1 MTRELDIV
9 LFGATGFTGR
19 LVADYLTAAAK
30 REPLRWA
37 IAGRSHDKLAAL
49 GAGFGT
55 SVPIIVADALDAD
68 AMRVLAQRTTCVCTT
83 VGPYAR
89 YGSELVAACATA
101 GTHYCDL
108 TGEVPW
114 MRRMID
120 AHHDRARSTGARI
133 VHTCGFDSI
142 PSDLGCWAAQQAFIA
157 RFGSPARRVTAV
169 FGEQR
174 GGLSG
179 GTFASAFDIARE
191 AERDPA
197 VRKLLANP
205 YALDPAG
212 DSGPRPAGKAV
223 GVPTPRSAALDPL
236 TSSSDAEPRPP
247 APDETSIHWEPTL
260 GMFTVPF
267 VMAQVNTRVVR
278 RGHALAGFPWGKD
291 FAYREV
297 MSTPGS
303 LRGAVMA
310 AGITAGLGALA
321 LTMSQP
327 WLRDRLARRA
337 PPPGAGPSAEAR
349 ARGHWIVRLVAEGD
363 GGERLVYIASDRAD
377 PGYGSTSKMLGE
389 AALCLAR
396 DPLTSPGGV
405 LTPSVAMAQPLLDRL
420 RRAGLTF
427 GPR

>member
-19 LVADYLTAAAK
+19 LVANYLAGAAK

-49 GAGFGT
+49 GLG
-55 SVPIIVADALDAD
+55 VPIIVADALDTA
-68 AMRVLAQRTTCVCTT
+68 AMRALAQRTTCVSTT
-83 VGPYAR
+83 VGPFAR
-89 YGSELVAACATA
+89 YGSELVAACAAA

-169 FGEQR
+169 FGRQS

-179 GTFASAFDIARE
+179 GSFASGIEIARE
-191 AERDPA
+191 ADRDPA

-205 YALDPAG
+205 YALDPLIPYSA
-212 DSGPRPAGKAV
+212 SEPRPA
-223 GVPTPRSAALDPL
+223 
-236 TSSSDAEPRPP
+236 
-247 APDETSIHWEPTL
+247 APDETGIHWQPAL

-267 VMAQVNTRVVR
+267 VMAQINTRVVR
-278 RGHALAGFPWGKD
+278 RGHALAGLPWGKD
-291 FAYREV
+291 FVYREV

-303 LRGAVMA
+303 LRGAAMA
-310 AGITAGLGALA
+310 VGITAGFGALSFA
-321 LTMSQP
+321 MSRPQ
-327 WLRDRLARRA
+327 LLDRLARRA
-337 PPPGAGPSAEAR
+337 PRPGEGPSAEAR

-363 GGERLVYIASDRAD
+363 SGERLVYIASDRAD

-396 DPLTSPGGV
+396 DPLTSSGGV

-427 GPR
+427 GPS